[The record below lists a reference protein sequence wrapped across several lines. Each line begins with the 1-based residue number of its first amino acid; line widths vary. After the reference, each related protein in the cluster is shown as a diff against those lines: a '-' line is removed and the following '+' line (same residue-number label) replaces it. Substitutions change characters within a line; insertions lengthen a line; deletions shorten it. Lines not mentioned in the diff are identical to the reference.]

1 MNNQSFEKNY
11 VDMPIESFNNSNT
24 CSATEPKIKQ
34 EIMTIPNIIPG
45 SSRQVLSS
53 TMGSQLELS
62 RTNDTIEYISNND
75 LDDDNIQGNYF
86 TLTITMYSIIL
97 MNLFLKY
104 FHNNSSS
111 ERLYNNTYARNQYNF
126 AHNHNAG

>member
-24 CSATEPKIKQ
+24 CSTIEPKIKQ
-34 EIMTIPNIIPG
+34 EIMSIPYIIPG

-53 TMGSQLELS
+53 TMNSQLELS

-86 TLTITMYSIIL
+86 ILTITMYLIIL
-97 MNLFLKY
+97 MKIFLEI
-104 FHNNSSS
+104 FHNFSS
-111 ERLYNNTYARNQYNF
+111 ECLYDHTYARN
-126 AHNHNAG
+126 